1 MPTNLPPEYYD
12 IEAQFRAAT
21 TAEEKVPL
29 LEEMLSVIPKHKGT
43 DHLRADLRRRLS
55 KLKEEAQARKGGGKH
70 TSAFYVEREGAGQVV
85 LAGAVNVGKSALL
98 AALSNATPE
107 VADYPFTTWTPIPGM
122 MPVDNVQ
129 IQLVDAPPLSR
140 LHIEPEQFN
149 LYVRADLILVVV
161 DLQDDPLQQLE
172 DTVAILAEHRVVPAH
187 LAHRYADLLRTLPKP
202 FLVVVNK
209 CDDQSLDGDFAA
221 LCELLQDDWSLV
233 PVSAASGRNLEQL
246 KQTVFE
252 WLDIIRVY
260 AKPPGREP
268 DFTAPYVLSQGSTVE
283 DFAGQVH
290 KDFTENLKSARVWGE
305 GVFDGQLVARDHVL
319 HDGDVVE
326 LRI

>member
-1 MPTNLPPEYYD
+1 
-12 IEAQFRAAT
+12 
-21 TAEEKVPL
+21 
-29 LEEMLSVIPKHKGT
+29 
-43 DHLRADLRRRLS
+43 
-55 KLKEEAQARKGGGKH
+55 
-70 TSAFYVEREGAGQVV
+70 
-85 LAGAVNVGKSALL
+85 
-98 AALSNATPE
+98 
-107 VADYPFTTWTPIPGM
+107 
-122 MPVDNVQ
+122 
-129 IQLVDAPPLSR
+129 

-172 DTVAILAEHRVVPAH
+172 DTVDILAEHRIVPAH
-187 LAHRYADLLRTLPKP
+187 LAHRYGDLVRALPKP

-290 KDFTENLKSARVWGE
+290 KDFTENLKSARVWGK

>member
-12 IEAQFRAAT
+12 IEARFRAAI
-21 TAEEKVPL
+21 TAEEKAPL

-43 DHLRADLRRRLS
+43 DHLRADLRRKLS
-55 KLKEEAQARKGGGKH
+55 KLKEEAQAHKGGGKR
-70 TSAFYVEREGAGQVV
+70 TSTFYVEREGAGQVV
-85 LAGAVNVGKSALL
+85 LAGAVNVGKSALV

-107 VADYPFTTWTPIPGM
+107 VAEYPFTTWTPVSGM
-122 MPVDNVQ
+122 MPVENVQ

-140 LHIEPEQFN
+140 IHVEPEQFN
-149 LYVRADLILVVV
+149 LFVRADLILVVV

-172 DTVAILAEHRVVPAH
+172 DTVAILAEHRIVPDH
-187 LAHRYADLLRTLPKP
+187 LAHRCGEPSRALRKP

-209 CDDQSLDGDFAA
+209 CDDESLDEDFAA
-221 LCELLQDDWSLV
+221 LCELLGNDWSLV
-233 PVSAASGRNLEQL
+233 PVSAATGRNLEQL
-246 KQTVFE
+246 KHTLFE
-252 WLDIIRVY
+252 RLDIMRIY

-268 DFTAPYVLSQGSTVE
+268 DFTAPYILPRDSTVGE
-283 DFAGQVH
+283 FAGKVH
-290 KDFTENLKSARVWGE
+290 KDFAENLKSARVWGE

-326 LRI
+326 LRT